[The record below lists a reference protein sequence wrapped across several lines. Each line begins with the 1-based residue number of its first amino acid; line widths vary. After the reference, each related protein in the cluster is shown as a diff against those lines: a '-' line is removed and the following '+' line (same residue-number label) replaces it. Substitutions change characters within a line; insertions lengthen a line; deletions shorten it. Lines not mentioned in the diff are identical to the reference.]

1 MAQYK
6 LKLNKK
12 AIYYAN
18 GNWITDSYMLINRH
32 LLNTNSELLNSKLN
46 TTERFK
52 YTISNGIEDTTTPN
66 IQQIVD
72 SVINTINYDNELT
85 ILNLEAKLDRIQ
97 TVALYNRTKNYFT
110 WVDITY
116 LELFQKSSEYKV
128 TFYSL
133 GSLSSVVAV
142 ANNDIIG
149 IVMPINNRRYVLPA
163 ELCIVKADDLK
174 ELNTKLKTII
184 L

>member
-1 MAQYK
+1 
-6 LKLNKK
+6 
-12 AIYYAN
+12 
-18 GNWITDSYMLINRH
+18 ML
-32 LLNTNSELLNSKLN
+32 L
-46 TTERFK
+46 
-52 YTISNGIEDTTTPN
+52 TTTPN

-72 SVINTINYDNELT
+72 SGINTINYDNELT
-85 ILNLEAKLDRIQ
+85 ILNLEAKLDGIQ
-97 TVALYNRTKNYFT
+97 AVALYNRTKNYFT

-149 IVMPINNRRYVLPA
+149 IVMPLNNRRYVLPA
-163 ELCIVKADDLK
+163 
-174 ELNTKLKTII
+174 
-184 L
+184 

>member
-18 GNWITDSYMLINRH
+18 SNWITDSYMLINRH

-46 TTERFK
+46 TTESFK
-52 YTISNGIEDTTTPN
+52 YTVSNGIEDATTPN
-66 IQQIVD
+66 IQKIVD
-72 SVINTINYDNELT
+72 SVVNIINYDNELT
-85 ILNLEAKLDRIQ
+85 ILNLEAKLDGIQ
-97 TVALYNRTKNYFT
+97 SVALYNRTKNYFT
-110 WVDITY
+110 WLDITY
-116 LELFQKSSEYKV
+116 LELFQKSSDYKV

-149 IVMPINNRRYVLPA
+149 IVMPINKKQDALPS
-163 ELCIVKADDLK
+163 ELCIIKADDLK
-174 ELNTKLKTII
+174 ELNTELKTII